1 MPQQHVD
8 VETIQEAIRQ
18 NEQAHRD
25 LNALLKNACRQPRA
39 SISLTTDFVDSQPVP
54 NTFQLSTSPSRSA
67 DQDVFGFSNRNAV
80 PRTAPSANLTVPPT
94 HAYPDRDRDR
104 DLDRQSSIGQPMKRA
119 KTAHPPQASVRSSGM
134 ARSRSS
140 TSSKSIPLVNPRTQP
155 RTGPP
160 MLDHYLNQDPV
171 RQPATA
177 FVYGGSLAK
186 EEVSPQRHGPMETL
200 VESGRAMDPGEFLS
214 LYQDAQPRQMSSDY
228 LSVQANP
235 SFSQFGFVSS
245 CGSLTSGP
253 TMDTMM
259 SRQNSHAYTDNASL
273 SSQIGMIRIRSQQ
286 STSGHTRHDSS
297 GQLQGLDT
305 TTTLGKR
312 ATCGHDQDFSGMG
325 ANLADHFPSSVPGAT
340 ADHLMMARS
349 HSQASHGSTS
359 PLETPEEL
367 WMTAAYHTQQME
379 RSDSARSSQ
388 SLKLRAKE
396 ALSRQNQNAARTTQ
410 LMPKPAV
417 GTVEQEPPGS
427 SGPKGKGGKT
437 QITKARYERPKHPR
451 VKCTQCKEHPYG
463 FRGEHELRRH
473 TEAKHKSVVRKFICV
488 EPDVETALKP
498 IKPLSGCKQCTSKK
512 PYGAYYNAAAHLR
525 RTHFRE
531 KPSRKGLSGKNANAN
546 ANGAAADSSGN
557 TADEKR
563 SGKGGGDWPPMSQLK
578 LWMTQIQVSSDDP
591 AAFIADDKSMGFAEQ
606 GDMEPEAGDVSFTAN
621 TSSDFPVSTSEN
633 IENIVNPYLDMSDV
647 AGVGGGFNTDLDDV
661 GDMVFDPIDPA
672 MLPSMPI
679 TIPSSSQFGFGAHSA
694 RHHLANTMVGMD
706 GNNYVSPVSSNA
718 TITQTGFGEH
728 HMLQQSMIPASGDD
742 LSDLTFEIAFTS
754 Q

>member
-1 MPQQHVD
+1 
-8 VETIQEAIRQ
+8 
-18 NEQAHRD
+18 
-25 LNALLKNACRQPRA
+25 
-39 SISLTTDFVDSQPVP
+39 
-54 NTFQLSTSPSRSA
+54 
-67 DQDVFGFSNRNAV
+67 
-80 PRTAPSANLTVPPT
+80 
-94 HAYPDRDRDR
+94 
-104 DLDRQSSIGQPMKRA
+104 
-119 KTAHPPQASVRSSGM
+119 
-134 ARSRSS
+134 
-140 TSSKSIPLVNPRTQP
+140 
-155 RTGPP
+155 

-171 RQPATA
+171 RQPASA

-186 EEVSPQRHGPMETL
+186 EEVSPQRHAPMDTL
-200 VESGRAMDPGEFLS
+200 VENGRAMDPGEFLS
-214 LYQDAQPRQMSSDY
+214 RYQDAQPQASGQMSSDH

-259 SRQNSHAYTDNASL
+259 SRQNSHAYTDNASI

-286 STSGHTRHDSS
+286 STSGHARHDSS
-297 GQLQGLDT
+297 GQLQGLDIA
-305 TTTLGKR
+305 TTLGKR
-312 ATCGHDQDFSGMG
+312 ATCGYDQDFSGMG

-349 HSQASHGSTS
+349 HSQASHASTS

-417 GTVEQEPPGS
+417 GTLKQEPPGS

-451 VKCTQCKEHPYG
+451 VKCTQCTEHPYG

-546 ANGAAADSSGN
+546 GAAADSSGN

-591 AAFIADDKSMGFAEQ
+591 AAFIADDKSVGFAEQ
-606 GDMEPEAGDVSFTAN
+606 GDMEPEAGDVSFTGN

-633 IENIVNPYLDMSDV
+633 IGNPYLDMSDV

-661 GDMVFDPIDPA
+661 RDMVFDHIDPA

-679 TIPSSSQFGFGAHSA
+679 TIPSSQFGFGAHSG

-706 GNNYVSPVSSNA
+706 GNNFASPVSSNA

-728 HMLQQSMIPASGDD
+728 D